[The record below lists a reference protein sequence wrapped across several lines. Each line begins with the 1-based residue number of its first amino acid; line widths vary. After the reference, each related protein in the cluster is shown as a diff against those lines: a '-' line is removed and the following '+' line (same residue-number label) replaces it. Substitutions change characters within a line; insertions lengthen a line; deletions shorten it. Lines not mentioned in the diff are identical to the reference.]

1 MGLPSLLCHRMEN
14 THKTPTF
21 SIISRLP
28 GTVVSCPV
36 TAKDLSTGRLG
47 VSDHAQL
54 VQAASTSLPTIPR
67 FDNRIEAAMPDE
79 QAAGAPVWPPRV
91 GRVEGPAVAARTVR
105 ARGMVGTR
113 MRVLQ
118 HFAR

>member
-1 MGLPSLLCHRMEN
+1 M
-14 THKTPTF
+14 
-21 SIISRLP
+21 
-28 GTVVSCPV
+28 SCPV